1 MSRRHQAFKRET
13 LPDPRYNNILVA
25 KFINSLMLDGKKSI
39 ARNIVYDAFAEIEK
53 KVKKPASEVFQE
65 AVSSVE
71 PKIEVKSRRVG
82 GATYQ
87 VPIDV
92 KPGRARALA
101 IRWILEAMRKRNERT
116 AVSKLAAEVLDI
128 INGRG
133 AALKTRE
140 NTHKMAE
147 ANRAFSHYRWS

>member
-1 MSRRHQAFKRET
+1 MSRRHSAFKREI
-13 LPDPRYNNILVA
+13 LPDPRYNNVLVA
-25 KFINSLMLDGKKSI
+25 KFINNLMFGGKKST
-39 ARNIVYDAFAEIEK
+39 ARNIVYGAFVEIENK
-53 KVKKPASEVFQE
+53 TKKPALELFEE

-92 KPGRARALA
+92 KPSRARALA
-101 IRWILEAMRKRNERT
+101 IRWILDAMRKRNERT
-116 AVSKLAAEVLDI
+116 SVGKLAAEIMDI
-128 INGRG
+128 SNGRG

-147 ANRAFSHYRWS
+147 ANRAFSHYRW